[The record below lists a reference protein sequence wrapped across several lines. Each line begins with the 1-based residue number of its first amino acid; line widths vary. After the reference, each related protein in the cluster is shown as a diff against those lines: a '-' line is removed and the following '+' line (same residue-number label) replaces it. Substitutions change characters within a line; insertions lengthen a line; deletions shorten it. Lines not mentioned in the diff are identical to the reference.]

1 MRDETM
7 APSPEAVRV
16 RVELQAPDQLHLGRG
31 RIAASETSGA
41 APPRG
46 SDAACIAVAPS
57 QRELLRQIYFETG
70 FTIHVGVII
79 GWHNARRW

>member
-31 RIAASETSGA
+31 RIAASETV
-41 APPRG
+41 APPHPV
-46 SDAACIAVAPS
+46 DLM
-57 QRELLRQIYFETG
+57 QRASR
-70 FTIHVGVII
+70 
-79 GWHNARRW
+79 